1 MICIKSEQTINDMYK
16 YFFEKQTK
24 LPQVQHR
31 INEFL
36 FGDNYVYN
44 YTK

>member
-1 MICIKSEQTINDMYK
+1 MYK

-31 INEFL
+31 LNEFL